1 MSGRAALGA
10 AAGVEQLCEEK
21 METRTSPSTG
31 QPPSE
36 KVIVDAPW
44 LGTASGSDLGEDE
57 GHGGREGGVGGGRGW
72 RVGWVRRAS
81 RTSW

>member
-1 MSGRAALGA
+1 
-10 AAGVEQLCEEK
+10 

-57 GHGGREGGVGGGRGW
+57 GHAGE
-72 RVGWVRRAS
+72 RVGWGVGEGGEWDGYGERLGPAGDEARPWADRKS
-81 RTSW
+81 YYQRTSW

>member
-1 MSGRAALGA
+1 MGRRRWSHCLLASSSS
-10 AAGVEQLCEEK
+10 VREK

-57 GHGGREGGVGGGRGW
+57 GHGGREGGVGASLEVPQVVEAM
-72 RVGWVRRAS
+72 RVV
-81 RTSW
+81 